1 MPAPLLTLLDVDRVP
16 GPFLVAQERLPRT
29 LGVDRRRLRVELA
42 LDGRGVPARESQRR
56 EEPERDGLAVG
67 QVEVRGGLEGMG
79 EGVPEVEVPAR
90 AVVVRIAETESG
102 LEGGC
107 AASVERGAREELRL
121 DELGL
126 PLSPLAVRQRLEERL
141 VEHDTR
147 GPVEGADEVLS
158 LGD

>member
-1 MPAPLLTLLDVDRVP
+1 M
-16 GPFLVAQERLPRT
+16 
-29 LGVDRRRLRVELA
+29 
-42 LDGRGVPARESQRR
+42 
-56 EEPERDGLAVG
+56 G

-90 AVVVRIAETESG
+90 AVVMRIAETESG

-126 PLSPLAVRQRLEERL
+126 PLSPLAVRQRLEQRL

-147 GPVEGADEVLS
+147 GPVEGPDEVLA
-158 LGD
+158 LRDVDRRLAADAGVDLADERRRHGDPRDAAKVERRRKPGGIRE